1 MYSGRFFF
9 FLKKSVFI
17 SLGSFSRENC
27 NGDSVSPLL
36 SRVLPSEVE
45 VLESIYLD
53 ELQVMK
59 GNGRYVL
66 SNGRAGVSVVREF
79 CTESGLR
86 VL

>member
-1 MYSGRFFF
+1 MAASASSAAG
-9 FLKKSVFI
+9 
-17 SLGSFSRENC
+17 EE
-27 NGDSVSPLL
+27 DW
-36 SRVLPSEVE
+36 VLPSEVE

-66 SNGRAGVSVVREF
+66 SKGRAGVSVVREF